1 MDINVKKFM
10 IVFLGGGLA
19 FLAIK
24 RIWPVK
30 PPVSGEPQIKVG
42 ADGGGGNSGKLVST
56 PEQKKSAITALQAYK
71 SAVKAGEPPAKLAE
85 LNAMIFKEY
94 GLKVYRDKSTG
105 QFFCADKN
113 GNPI

>member
-10 IVFLGGGLA
+10 IVFLGGGLV

-30 PPVSGEPQIKVG
+30 APVSGEPQMKVG
-42 ADGGGGNSGKLVST
+42 ADGGNSGKLVST

-71 SAVKAGEPPAKLAE
+71 AAVKDGQPAAKLAE
-85 LNAMIFKEY
+85 LNAMIFKQY
-94 GLKVYRDKSTG
+94 GLKVYKDKSTN
-105 QFFCADKN
+105 QYFCADAN